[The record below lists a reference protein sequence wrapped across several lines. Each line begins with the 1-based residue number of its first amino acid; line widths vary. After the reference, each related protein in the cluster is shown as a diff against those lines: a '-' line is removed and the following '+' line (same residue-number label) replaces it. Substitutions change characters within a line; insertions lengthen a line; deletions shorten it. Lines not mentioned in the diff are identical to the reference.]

1 MRQVDKKFLE
11 EQVKLVLENR
21 NNPKVL
27 NEAVPAALIAAGIG
41 VTLITG
47 AYAWRTMVRDYFK
60 NKKVDFEEK
69 GGKNALGWMD
79 FLDLASDFIIGSWDY
94 SYKPLGL
101 SIEQSLKYGI
111 SPGGY
116 ISAAMDAQKDMDPYS
131 KVLFRFIEAKPPISE
146 IGTSLGA
153 IAWKENVFSGLREI
167 INTHEPKIR
176 NSFYVNNKKKTG
188 SLIQKFMDDAFELLD
203 DEGISDRSA
212 SLRNNIYTFGLDDNQ
227 AAIDRDVKA
236 MFKPNKE
243 WCTRE
248 ASRLLKNKDI
258 YKRSIDLKIFM
269 EEMILNTNHLF
280 FKKGFS
286 SFQDLRCDE
295 LNRKTLVNIS
305 ALAVHAK
312 TIEQSTSWA
321 LIGLALLDIVL
332 SLFST
337 ITLFMGGYALKAG
350 QAVLKVALAQ
360 YCRSY
365 IKFLFGQRMLQA
377 TQRLAL
383 LINSQTKFNTVT
395 RLGLTALSTTLEM
408 TAMLN
413 QDYDLKLAKL
423 KQYHKAYFEILKSNR
438 FDPSHF
444 GIIASQDISI
454 TGHYLWD
461 QIEAVY
467 DMIMKNNPDAAVDQ
481 DPSNTSFSDDVAS
494 TINQKNKDKQ
504 KIAAI
509 DFTRVKDGT
518 KRKKQLLDRLLYG
531 TGGVSIANATTG
543 IFKTYEE
550 ILQLQ
555 FRFIGIHT
563 EALEKVLSNPDQ
575 NAPQPE
581 KFYKGISSTVK
592 EVEKHYLDGNK
603 IECDQFLASFEEYQT
618 TIQESQKEIK
628 KNEKKAKL
636 LDSSFGDVKE
646 KQIKDLRKIAD
657 DAQIALSE
665 PCHSQN
671 TAYQQDASPAI
682 AGAEQ
687 SAEQEIE
694 QGTEQK
700 TETRTLT
707 QLDPIDVIIIGDS
720 NANLMLRHFK
730 GNTNPTNHVVKGGAR
745 VAEILRLLKAHFKK
759 YYPSLSEQT
768 KQKRIPKAA
777 IIHMGYN
784 VPTGNLQ
791 AMKDTVVFLKEKGIK
806 DIRIVDIKV
815 DTPKRPRFEKNIKAL
830 SAELKKLP
838 SQYPG
843 VSIIPNNGELNSKL
857 PKGDGF
863 HFTPKGY
870 RQIIKD
876 SLGGTTLNVS
886 AADAASVG
894 AAAAVSAAK
903 PEDETTV
910 SSGDLN
916 ISNPRATEMI
926 SDVEKF
932 LGSPLSDSQTQNLEN
947 IYKAVISELSFIKDK
962 DSWNAY
968 RYAVGYKESGNKYNP
983 YKASG
988 AWKNSRY
995 TARYAIGPGP
1005 YKEGK
1010 RIISKYGVVL
1020 PDYKYIG
1027 DKKWSP
1033 GSQEKYYKDPIAQEG
1048 SFAGFVIHNK
1058 NMVKGHAKDAKD
1070 ELALPGISHNI
1081 GPGGMRRWAKIREEY
1096 RKTKDVKHLYRLWSL
1111 QDGYGTPGENFA
1123 RISLRQTGQKIPDLP
1138 QGWLWYYQDSKGNV
1152 RKDYDKLE
1160 QIKQFDEKLG
1170 NYLEKGWPFCNKVSC
1185 DPRIF
1190 AFTKE
1195 DYAERVWKWVMNSGQ
1210 ADSTKRNSANNKSK
1224 NIQDYYNEN
1233 GDPIGSPAGGFS
1245 LASGTAAAGTMT
1257 APEKEK
1263 EEVPAATKK
1272 AEKSITDILKT
1283 GVAMTAKDAAVKLKN
1298 RTERIGNVENFW
1310 ELTVETSILY
1320 GVSTS
1325 GVLGRI
1331 NQAKDYLDKSRSG
1344 DLTPF
1349 TNVKFSQL
1357 KEQIHYN
1364 NRSKFFDIYKEAKKE
1379 DEQKANELM
1388 AYLHRPRILV
1398 FIDVNR
1404 LLYTGKSTYSL
1415 SFELGPPYTGRVG
1428 VINQWH
1434 PFFDKASFGETNQK
1448 ANLLRILKMN
1458 KETFQ
1463 ALYDR
1468 LYSFGPGEVEVGRLT
1483 MREKDKY
1490 LKFYKLFID
1499 LLSDGINALIGSGS
1513 TLRKAIAMENL
1524 AAALYLLG

>member
-11 EQVKLVLENR
+11 EQVKLVLENK

-27 NEAVPAALIAAGIG
+27 NEAIPAAVIAAGIG
-41 VTLITG
+41 VSLIYG
-47 AYAWRTMVRDYFK
+47 AFAWRTMVRDYFK
-60 NKKVDFEEK
+60 NKKVDFAEK
-69 GGKNALGWMD
+69 GGENVLGWMD
-79 FLDLASDFIIGSWDY
+79 FLDIASNYIIGDWDY
-94 SYKPLGL
+94 AYKPLGL
-101 SIEQSLKYGI
+101 SIKQSLKYGI

-116 ISAAMDAQKDMDPYS
+116 ISAAMEAQKDMDPYS

-146 IGTSLGA
+146 DGVQLGS
-153 IAWKENVFSGLREI
+153 IAWKENVFSGLRKI
-167 INTHEPKIR
+167 INSHQSKIR
-176 NSFYVNNKKKTG
+176 DSFFQNNKKETG
-188 SLIQKFMDDAFELLD
+188 SLIQKFMDDVFELLD
-203 DEGISDRSA
+203 DEGISDRTA

-236 MFKPNKE
+236 MFKPGKE

-248 ASRLLKNKDI
+248 ASRLLKNKES
-258 YKRSIDLKIFM
+258 YKRDIDLKIYM

-286 SFQDLRCDE
+286 SFSDLRCQE
-295 LNRKTLVNIS
+295 VNKRTLVNIS

-312 TIEQSTSWA
+312 SIEQSTSWA
-321 LIGLALLDIVL
+321 VIGLGLFDIIL

-350 QAVLKVALAQ
+350 QSFLKFALAQ

-365 IKFLFGQRMLQA
+365 IKFLFGSRMLQA
-377 TQRLAL
+377 TQRLAG

-395 RLGLTALSTTLEM
+395 RLGLTTMSMTLEM
-408 TAMLN
+408 TIQLN
-413 QDYDLKLAKL
+413 QDYGLKLAKL

-438 FDPSHF
+438 FDPADF
-444 GIIASQDISI
+444 GIYASQDMSI
-454 TGHYLWD
+454 AGNYIWD
-461 QIEAVY
+461 QIGAIY
-467 DMIMKNNPDAAVDQ
+467 DMIMKDNPDVAQ
-481 DPSNTSFSDDVAS
+481 DSSSTSFSDDVTAMS
-494 TINQKNKDKQ
+494 SQKDKDKQ

-543 IFKTYEE
+543 ILKTYEE
-550 ILQLQ
+550 ILRLQ
-555 FRFIGIHT
+555 FRFVGLHT
-563 EALEKVLSNPDQ
+563 EALEKVLSNPGE

-581 KFYKGISSTVK
+581 KFYKGLNSTVK
-592 EVEKHYLDGNK
+592 EVEKYYLAGK
-603 IECDQFLASFEEYQT
+603 ELECEQFLDSFDEYQE
-618 TIQESQKEIK
+618 TIEKSKKEIK
-628 KNEKKAKL
+628 ENQKKAKM

-646 KQIKDLRKIAD
+646 KQIKDLRKIAN
-657 DAQIALSE
+657 DAKISLSAGCE
-665 PCHSQN
+665 AP
-671 TAYQQDASPAI
+671 TATYQQDASPAI
-682 AGAEQ
+682 TGPEQGAEQ
-687 SAEQEIE
+687 E
-694 QGTEQK
+694 TK
-700 TETRTLT
+700 TTTLA

-720 NANLMLRHFK
+720 NANSMLRHFK
-730 GNTNPTNHVVKGGAR
+730 GNTNPTNHVAKGGAR
-745 VAEILRLLKAHFKK
+745 AAEILRLLKAHFKK
-759 YYPSLSEQT
+759 NYPSLSEQT

-784 VPTGNLQ
+784 GPSENLQ

-815 DTPKRPRFEKNIKAL
+815 DTPKKPRYEKNIKSL

-843 VSIIPNNGELNSKL
+843 VIIIPNNGELNSKL

-863 HFTPKGY
+863 HYTPKGY

-876 SLGGTTLNVS
+876 SLGGGTFNIP
-886 AADAASVG
+886 AASAIASG
-894 AAAAVSAAK
+894 AATAGSAAK
-903 PEDETTV
+903 PETETSVT
-910 SSGDLN
+910 SGDLN

-932 LGSPLSDSQTQNLEN
+932 LGAPLSDSQTQNLEN
-947 IYKAVISELSFIKDK
+947 IYKAVISQLSFIKDK

-968 RYAVGYKESGNKYNP
+968 RYAVGKKESGNTYNP
-983 YKASG
+983 YKTTG
-988 AWKNSRY
+988 AWRNNRY

-1005 YKEGK
+1005 YKMG
-1010 RIISKYGVVL
+1010 RQIMSKHGVVL
-1020 PDYKYIG
+1020 PNYKYIG

-1033 GSQEKYYKDPIAQEG
+1033 GSQEKYYNDPIAQEG

-1058 NMVKGHAKDAKD
+1058 NKVQGHAKDAKD
-1070 ELALPGISHNI
+1070 ELALPGIAHNI
-1081 GPGGMRRWAKIREEY
+1081 GPAGMRRWAKIREEY

-1123 RISLRQTGQKIPDLP
+1123 RISLRQTGSKIPDLP
-1138 QGWLWYYQDSKGNV
+1138 QGWLWYYKDSKGNV
-1152 RKDYDKLE
+1152 RRDYDKLE

-1170 NYLEKGWPFCNKVSC
+1170 NYLEKGWPFCDKVSC

-1210 ADSTKRNSANNKSK
+1210 ANSTKRNSANNKSK

-1233 GDPIGSPAGGFS
+1233 GDPIGSPSGGFS
-1245 LASGTAAAGTMT
+1245 FSSAGAPPSATTAAEIEKQK
-1257 APEKEK
+1257 EKEK
-1263 EEVPAATKK
+1263 APEATKK
-1272 AEKSITDILKT
+1272 AEKNIASILKT
-1283 GVAMTAKDAAVKLKN
+1283 GVAMTAKDAEIKLQK

-1310 ELTVETSILY
+1310 QLTVETSILY
-1320 GVSTS
+1320 GTSIS

-1331 NQAKDYLDKSRSG
+1331 NQAKEYLDKSRSG

-1364 NRSKFFDIYKEAKKE
+1364 NRSKFFDIYKKVKEE
-1379 DEQKANELM
+1379 DEQRANELM

-1434 PFFDKASFGETNQK
+1434 PFFNKDSFGETNQK

-1458 KETFQ
+1458 KETFE

-1468 LYSFGPGEVEVGRLT
+1468 LSSFGPGEVEVARLT